1 MHLSRYPSI
10 ALFVL
15 PFTGLAQDCES
26 GRYRTPQF
34 ADVQTTIAVPFGS
47 NYGTSG
53 GTQILFMDV
62 YEPVGDVLEQ
72 RPVVLVAFGGSFVSG
87 TRADVAE
94 ACIQFAQRG
103 YVAIAPD
110 YRVGFFVPN
119 ATTTTLA
126 VLRGAHDMKA
136 CVRYLRKSVVE
147 SANPYR
153 IDPER
158 IIIGGFSAGA
168 ISALHAGFLDD
179 DAEWPP
185 VLAPQFASLGGVE
198 GTSGSPGYSSDVLSV
213 YSFSGCLGDTSWI
226 QPEDLPLCSVHEV
239 GDAVVPYYTQEVSVF
254 GFPTGL
260 IASGSHDVHLRLAHM
275 GVDNCLL
282 TYPGSGHVGYVS
294 SDPEGSIGFVLDF
307 CADLV
312 CNGSSACGN
321 IYASVDVPTEER
333 TLSVFPNP
341 TTGILNVGSWGDGPI
356 LVLDL
361 LGREVLRVP
370 KTAGNSTIDLS
381 DLPDGTYFLRTA
393 VPDHNPIRLLKT
405 Q

>member
-1 MHLSRYPSI
+1 MMSPRCKSV
-10 ALFVL
+10 ALTFL
-15 PFTGLAQDCES
+15 PLTLWAQDCTS
-26 GRYRTPQF
+26 GRYREAQF
-34 ADVQTTIAVPFGS
+34 ADVQTTLSVPFGS
-47 NYGTSG
+47 NYGVSG

-94 ACIQFAQRG
+94 ACIQFARRG
-103 YVAIAPD
+103 YVAVAPD

-136 CVRYLRKSVVE
+136 CVRFLRRSVME
-147 SANPYR
+147 SENPYR

-168 ISALHAGFLDD
+168 ISALHAGFLNDD
-179 DAEWPP
+179 SEWPT
-185 VLAPQFASLGGVE
+185 VLAPQLVSLGGVE
-198 GTSGSPGYSSDVLSV
+198 GTSGNPGYSSEVLSL

-226 QPEDLPLCSVHEV
+226 QPDDLPLCSVHEV

-260 IASGSHDVHLRLAHM
+260 IASGSHDIHLRMAHL
-275 GVDNCLL
+275 GLDNCLL
-282 TYPGSGHVGYVS
+282 TYPGNGHVGYVS

-312 CNGSSACGN
+312 CGGSSACGN
-321 IYASVDVPTEER
+321 VYAAVDEMEEEAIK
-333 TLSVFPNP
+333 VFPNP
-341 TTGILNVGSWGDGPI
+341 TSGIVSIGSSGLGPI
-356 LVLDL
+356 LIVDVIGKAVECLQ
-361 LGREVLRVP
+361 
-370 KTAGNSTIDLS
+370 KTPGKMDVDLS
-381 DLPDGTYFLRTA
+381 HLPDGAYFLRTSE
-393 VPDHNPIRLLKT
+393 PGTKPIRLVKT